1 MSDMKDMLIEVV
13 EKIFKD
19 QVEKETVD
27 LLEEGK
33 WAENIWDILADNE
46 MIRVAIKEK
55 NGGAGGDFEDLFNLY
70 RLVGKYAVPV
80 PFIEHTLANVILEYV
95 NEKPVDR
102 LVTVHLN
109 EVCLDVSNERISGTL
124 PFVPWARYAEN
135 LVCIAKENDTNHVI
149 LVDLREA
156 TIKPG
161 VNLAGEPRDQVI
173 FNNCPVLVK
182 VEVSENQTEYLSKLV
197 SAVTVCK
204 MSGAIDK
211 AFELSVQFSK
221 EREQFGQPIHRFQL
235 VQQHL
240 AKLAGERALMAT
252 AVDNMIAVL
261 NDGTL
266 SDEVAYARLK
276 ADESSKIVATSAH
289 QVHAAIGMTHEH
301 RLHHSTRRLWSWR
314 DEDYTARYWEQELAK
329 SLLNSNEDLWMQ
341 LTKQKNVLSS
351 SELPT
356 A

>member
-1 MSDMKDMLIEVV
+1 MSDMKDMLVEVV
-13 EKIFKD
+13 EKICKD

-33 WAENIWDILADNE
+33 WAEDIWGILTDNE
-46 MIRVAIKEK
+46 MIRVAVKEQ

-80 PFIEHTLANVILEYV
+80 PFIEHTLANLVLEYV
-95 NEKPVDR
+95 NEKPVNQ
-102 LVTVHLN
+102 LVTIDLN
-109 EVCLDVSNERISGTL
+109 EVCLDISNERISGTL
-124 PFVPWARYAEN
+124 PFVPWARYAKK
-135 LVCIAKENDTNHVI
+135 LVCIAKENDTNHVV
-149 LVDLREA
+149 LVDLQEA

-161 VNLAGEPRDQVI
+161 VNLAAEPRDQVT
-173 FNNCPVLVK
+173 FNNCPALVK
-182 VEVSENQTEYLSKLV
+182 VEVSEDEYEYFKKII

-240 AKLAGERALMAT
+240 ATLAGERALMAA

-276 ADESSKIVATSAH
+276 VDESSKIVAASAH

-301 RLHHSTRRLWSWR
+301 RLHHSTRRLWAWR

-329 SLLNSNEDLWMQ
+329 SWLNRDEDLWTQ